1 MYKFE
6 TKTNEKGVIDDV
18 INHRPEGYNPTTGIY
33 ASSYIFQ
40 GDWEDELQALNFTR
54 RTEDAHKEISKV
66 DAMKGQNTQYLYNAF
81 RSPDGKEET
90 LDALTKDFWT
100 EEAPE
105 SCEYTPS
112 YYSSPQ
118 LRAILDWFECDKT
131 RIRVFQQQPGAYMQ
145 MHTDFDNQKG
155 NSQYGETLRIFVQL
169 TDQPGGAWYRF
180 KTADS
185 EVSINLQKGQFLI
198 FNPDH
203 TGHQTQNLTEVP
215 RNAFMLIVK
224 RNAWLDSLTKN
235 ETMTFVDT
243 KELAKQKKAV

>member
-6 TKTNEKGVIDDV
+6 TKMKDGVIEDV
-18 INHRPEGYNPTTGIY
+18 INHDPNGYNPTTGIY

-40 GDWEDELQALNFTR
+40 GDWEDELKALTYTR
-54 RTEDAHKEISKV
+54 RHGGHKEVEKI
-66 DAMKGQNTQYLYNAF
+66 DNMKGQDAQYLYNAF
-81 RSPDGKEET
+81 RSPDGKET
-90 LDALTKDFWT
+90 TTDMLQDNFWQ
-100 EEAPE
+100 EEDPA
-105 SCEYTPS
+105 SCQYTPS
-112 YYSSPQ
+112 YYASPK
-118 LRAILDWFECDKT
+118 LRAILDWFQCDKT
-131 RIRVFQQQPGAYMQ
+131 RIRICQQQPGAYMQ
-145 MHTDFDNQKG
+145 MHTDFDNQRG
-155 NSQYGETLRIFVQL
+155 NTNFGETLRIFVQL

-224 RNAWLDSLTKN
+224 RNAWLDSLSKN
-235 ETMTFVDT
+235 ETMTFLDVN
-243 KELAKQKKAV
+243 ELANQRKSA

>member
-6 TKTNEKGVIDDV
+6 TKTDENGVISDV
-18 INHRPEGYNPTTGIY
+18 INHKPEGWNPTTGIY

-40 GDWEDELQALNFTR
+40 GDWEDELKALNFTR

-66 DAMKGQNTQYLYNAF
+66 DAMKGQNSQYLYNAF
-81 RSPDGKEET
+81 RSPDGKEDT
-90 LDALTKDFWT
+90 LDATTDFWT
-100 EEAPE
+100 EESPE
-105 SCEYTPS
+105 SCQYTPS
-112 YYSSPQ
+112 YYNSPK
-118 LRAILDWFECDKT
+118 LGSILDWFKCPQT
-131 RIRVFQQQPGAYMQ
+131 RVRIFQQQPGAYMQ

-155 NSQYGETLRIFVQL
+155 NSQHGETLRIFVQL

-203 TGHQTQNLTEVP
+203 TGHQTQNLTDVP

-235 ETMTFVDT
+235 ETMTFIDT
-243 KELAKQKKAV
+243 EELAKNKKAV

>member
-6 TKTNEKGVIDDV
+6 TETNKDGVIENL
-18 INHRPEGYNPTTGIY
+18 INHDPNGYNPTTGVY

-40 GDWEDELQALNFTR
+40 GEWEDELKALNYTKR
-54 RTEDAHKEISKV
+54 ECDHKEVSKT
-66 DAMKGQNTQYLYNAF
+66 DEDKGITTQYLYNAF
-81 RSPDGKEET
+81 RSPDGLEATTEMEGDFWKEE
-90 LDALTKDFWT
+90 DPA
-100 EEAPE
+100 
-105 SCEYTPS
+105 SCKYTPS
-112 YYSSPQ
+112 YYSSPK

-131 RIRVFQQQPGAYMQ
+131 RIRIFQQQPGAYMP
-145 MHTDFDNQKG
+145 MHTDFDNQRG
-155 NSQYGETLRIFVQL
+155 TEQFGETLRIFVQL

-203 TGHQTQNLTEVP
+203 TGHQTQNLTDIP

-224 RNAWLDSLTKN
+224 RNEWLDSLTQN
-235 ETMTFVDT
+235 ETMTFIDVN
-243 KELAKQKKAV
+243 ELAKEKKIA

>member
-1 MYKFE
+1 MDQ
-6 TKTNEKGVIDDV
+6 V
-18 INHRPEGYNPTTGIY
+18 
-33 ASSYIFQ
+33 
-40 GDWEDELQALNFTR
+40 
-54 RTEDAHKEISKV
+54 
-66 DAMKGQNTQYLYNAF
+66 QYLYNAF
-81 RSPDGKEET
+81 RSPDGSEHT
-90 LDALTKDFWT
+90 LDATTDFWT

-105 SCEYTPS
+105 SCEYTAS
-112 YYSSPQ
+112 YYNSPQ
-118 LRAILDWFECDKT
+118 LRSILDWFECDKT

-203 TGHQTQNLTEVP
+203 TGHQYGPNSSQVYKIPVQFSGNY
-215 RNAFMLIVK
+215 RNF
-224 RNAWLDSLTKN
+224 NN
-235 ETMTFVDT
+235 
-243 KELAKQKKAV
+243 